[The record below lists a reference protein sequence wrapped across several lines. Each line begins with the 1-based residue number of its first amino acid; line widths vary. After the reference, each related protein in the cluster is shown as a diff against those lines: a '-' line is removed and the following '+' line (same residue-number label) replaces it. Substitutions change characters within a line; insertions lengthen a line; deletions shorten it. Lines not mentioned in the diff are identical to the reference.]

1 MTDQVTPRP
10 ANQPA
15 TERGGENREGRDT
28 AQSFLRPPVDI
39 FEDADG
45 ITLHLD
51 MPGVAR
57 DRVKIDADRQ
67 TLSIEGAIQIPMAEG
82 MEAIYAEVHST
93 QYRRSFALSGEL
105 DTERVDASLNDG
117 VLTVRI
123 PRRAELR
130 ARKIEVRAG

>member
-1 MTDQVTPRP
+1 MTDQVTSRP
-10 ANQPA
+10 GNQPA
-15 TERGGENREGRDT
+15 PERAGENREGRDT

-93 QYRRSFALSGEL
+93 QYRRSFTLSGEL

-130 ARKIEVRAG
+130 PRKIEVRAG

>member
-1 MTDQVTPRP
+1 MSDQVTPRST
-10 ANQPA
+10 NQPA
-15 TERGGENREGRDT
+15 AERAGENREGRDT

-67 TLSIEGAIQIPMAEG
+67 TLSIEGAIQFPMAEG

-93 QYRRSFALSGEL
+93 QYRRSFTLSGEL
-105 DTERVDASLNDG
+105 DPERVDASLNDG

-130 ARKIEVRAG
+130 PRKIEVRAA

>member
-10 ANQPA
+10 ASQPA
-15 TERGGENREGRDT
+15 TERGAENREGRDT

-93 QYRRSFALSGEL
+93 QYRRSFTLSGEL
-105 DTERVDASLNDG
+105 DAERVDATLNDG

-130 ARKIEVRAG
+130 PRKIEVRAG

>member
-1 MTDQVTPRP
+1 MSDNVTTRP
-10 ANQPA
+10 TNQPA
-15 TERGGENREGRDT
+15 AARGGEAREDRDT
-28 AQSFLRPPVDI
+28 QAFLRPPADI

-67 TLSIEGAIQIPMAEG
+67 TLSIEGTVQIPTPEG
-82 MEAIYAEVHST
+82 MDALYAEVHST
-93 QYRRSFALSGEL
+93 QYRRSFTLSGEL
-105 DTERVDASLNDG
+105 DPERIEASLSDG
-117 VLTVRI
+117 VLSVRI

-130 ARKIEVRAG
+130 PRKVEVRAA

>member
-1 MTDQVTPRP
+1 MSDNLTPRS
-10 ANQPA
+10 AEQPA
-15 TERGGENREGRDT
+15 APRAGDNREGRDT
-28 AQSFLRPPVDI
+28 QAFLRPPADI

-67 TLSIEGAIQIPMAEG
+67 TLSIEASVQIPMPEA
-82 MEAIYAEVHST
+82 MEALYAEVHST
-93 QYRRSFALSGEL
+93 QYRRSFSLSGEL
-105 DTERVDASLNDG
+105 DPQRVEASLTDG

-130 ARKIEVRAG
+130 PRKIEVRGA

>member
-1 MTDQVTPRP
+1 MSNPMTPRTTP
-10 ANQPA
+10 TTPA
-15 TERGGENREGRDT
+15 TQDTGAQQDTRE
-28 AQSFLRPPVDI
+28 AQAFLRPPADI

-67 TLSIEGAIQIPMAEG
+67 TLSIEGTVAIPTPAA
-82 MEAIYAEVHST
+82 MEALYAEVHST
-93 QYRRSFALSGEL
+93 QYRRSFTLSGEL
-105 DTERVDASLNDG
+105 DTERIDASLADG

-130 ARKIEVRAG
+130 PRKIEVKH